1 MKLIHHSSL
10 ITIHFLYEY
19 NTPMTR
25 ICIYPRVES
34 MGGVGSFRLKFAEG
48 LKSRDIEI
56 SYDLNDP
63 HLDFIL
69 VLAGTKNLLGLYRA
83 RKRGIPI
90 IQRLDGINWVQRI
103 RWTGFHYHLR
113 AEYGNANLAFI
124 RRFLAD
130 KVVYQSEFTHQ
141 WWEDWYG
148 ETRVPYTVI
157 HNAVDLNVY
166 KPAPRS
172 DGFSHSKRA
181 EVLTTRPPDKYRL
194 LLVEGSLAGGLDS
207 GLRWAVELAEKLSKV
222 FPIELLVVG
231 RVDEARKKEI
241 LSKANAE
248 VKFLGVVPREV
259 IPEID
264 RSAHLYFS
272 AEVNPPCP
280 NAVIEALACGLPV
293 LGFDTGSLT
302 ELVPPTAGKTVPYG
316 GDQWKLEEP
325 DISALTEAAAKILTN
340 LAPYRAGARQ
350 HAEENLGLEQMV
362 DKYLEFL
369 LS

>member
-1 MKLIHHSSL
+1 
-10 ITIHFLYEY
+10 
-19 NTPMTR
+19 MTR

-48 LKSRDIEI
+48 LKSHGIEVTH
-56 SYDLNDP
+56 DLADP
-63 HLDFIL
+63 NVDFIL
-69 VLAGTKNLLGLYRA
+69 VLAGTKNLVGLWRA

-103 RWTGFHYHLR
+103 RWTGFRYHLR

-148 ETRVPYTVI
+148 KTRVPFTVI
-157 HNAVDLNVY
+157 HNAVDLDIY
-166 KPAPRS
+166 SPKRAESLTTMEPPPPRS
-172 DGFSHSKRA
+172 DDFS
-181 EVLTTRPPDKYRL
+181 RPAPDKYRL
-194 LLVEGSLAGGLDS
+194 LLVEGSLAGGLDA
-207 GLRWAVELAEKLSKV
+207 GLRWAVKLAENLTN
-222 FPIELLVVG
+222 FLPIELLIVG
-231 RVDEARKKEI
+231 RVDESRKTQI
-241 LSKANAE
+241 LSNAKADI
-248 VKFLGVVPREV
+248 KFLGVVPREK

-293 LGFDTGSLT
+293 LGFDTGSLS
-302 ELVPPTAGKTVPYG
+302 ELVPPAAGKTVPYG
-316 GDQWKLEEP
+316 GDVWKLEEP
-325 DISALTEAAAKILTN
+325 NISALTEAALEILTN
-340 LAPYRAGARQ
+340 LPKYQKGARQ
-350 HAEENLGLEQMV
+350 HAEKNLGLALMV
-362 DKYLEFL
+362 EKYLKFFP
-369 LS
+369 SP

>member
-1 MKLIHHSSL
+1 
-10 ITIHFLYEY
+10 
-19 NTPMTR
+19 MTR

-48 LKSRDIEI
+48 LKSRGIEVTHDI
-56 SYDLNDP
+56 NDP
-63 HLDFIL
+63 HADFIL

-83 RKRGIPI
+83 RKRGVPI
-90 IQRLDGINWVQRI
+90 IQRLDGINWVQRK
-103 RWTGFHYHLR
+103 RWTGFRYHLR

-130 KVVYQSEFTHQ
+130 RVIYQSEFTHQ

-148 ETRVPYTVI
+148 KTRVPNTVI
-157 HNAVDLNVY
+157 HNAVDLDIY
-166 KPAPRS
+166 KPKEDSNQKP
-172 DGFSHSKRA
+172 
-181 EVLTTRPPDKYRL
+181 EKYRL

-207 GLRWAVELAEKLSKV
+207 GLRWGVELAEKLSKV

-231 RVDEARKKEI
+231 RVDEKRKAEI
-241 LSKANAE
+241 LSKTKAD
-248 VKFLGVVPREV
+248 VKFLGVVPREE

-293 LGFDTGSLT
+293 LGFDTGSLA
-302 ELVPPTAGKTVPYG
+302 ELVPPTAGKTVCYG

-325 DISALTEAAAKILTN
+325 DISALTEAAAKILTA
-340 LAPYRAGARQ
+340 LPKYRAGARQ

-362 DKYLEFL
+362 DKYLDFIKK
-369 LS
+369 